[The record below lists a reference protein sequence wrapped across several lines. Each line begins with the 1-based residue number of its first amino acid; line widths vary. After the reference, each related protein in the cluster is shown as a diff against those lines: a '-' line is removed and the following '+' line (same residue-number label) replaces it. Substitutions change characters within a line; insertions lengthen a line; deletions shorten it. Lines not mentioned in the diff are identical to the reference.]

1 MFSGEP
7 RMSKKRLVLSGICF
21 VSVVLGFA
29 LVSENKKAE
38 ANKTVAENLSESREP
53 HATEEANAFAQTLAP
68 SDRERIENYGAL
80 FIRAINAG
88 TPEAYTKAVP
98 EVFAQAFVQSTGEA
112 RLAGLFARLRQNFGA
127 LEYHHSEMM
136 ETKIGERI
144 SRILHVYAKAKG
156 AQGWKDFQLRLEENP
171 PHKIKEVAF
180 IADVAEPIALPNG
193 AITDRTTLDW
203 LNNYVDKL
211 IADND
216 LAGSV
221 LIAQGDKIV
230 YERAFGFADAKRAS
244 KITPDTRLNMASGS
258 KMFAALAIAQLVEK
272 GKLSYSD
279 PISKYFPDFPNAAF
293 AKKATIHHLLS
304 HTSGV
309 KEYWTDE
316 YEKNWK
322 QITDVKQMLPWV
334 YKVGTAFEPGTKFE
348 YSNSNFILA
357 GLIVE
362 RVSALDYYDYV
373 RKHITGP
380 LGMTMTDFYQR
391 DGSATN
397 LAEPLKKD
405 ATGWEVAEL
414 GARGTSAGGCYST
427 PRDMLKFAR
436 GLMSGKLVSKDML
449 SRLTTTKTREVNAMM
464 DYGYGFE
471 IGNEGNVKSF
481 GHGGIARGTNFE
493 FRYFPAEDLT
503 FIAFNNQDN
512 GAYDDLRKNI
522 VKLIT
527 GER

>member
-1 MFSGEP
+1 MIVVSA
-7 RMSKKRLVLSGICF
+7 VCF
-21 VSVVLGFA
+21 LI
-29 LVSENKKAE
+29 N
-38 ANKTVAENLSESREP
+38 T
-53 HATEEANAFAQTLAP
+53 TANASAQTLAP
-68 SDRERIENYGAL
+68 SDRQRIENYGAL

-88 TPEAYTKAVP
+88 NPEAYTKAVP
-98 EVFAQAFVQSTGEA
+98 EVFAQVFIQSASEA
-112 RLAGLFARLRQNFGA
+112 RLAGLLARLRENYGEM
-127 LEYHHSEMM
+127 EYHHSELI
-136 ETKIGERI
+136 EVTFGEKTR
-144 SRILHVYAKAKG
+144 RVLHVFAKAKG
-156 AQGWKDFQLRLEENP
+156 AKTWKDIQLRIEENP
-171 PHKIKEVAF
+171 PHKIQELAF
-180 IADVAEPIALPNG
+180 IADVAEPISLPNG
-193 AITDRTTLDW
+193 AITDRRTLDW
-203 LNNYVDKL
+203 LNGYVDKL

-221 LIAQGDKIV
+221 LIAQGDKII
-230 YERAFGFADAKRAS
+230 YERAFGFADARRAT
-244 KITPDTRLNMASGS
+244 KISEATRFSMASGS
-258 KMFAALAIAQLVEK
+258 KMFTALAIAQLAEK

-279 PISKYFPDFPNAAF
+279 PVSKYFSDFPDAAF

-309 KEYWTDE
+309 KEYWTEE
-316 YEKNWK
+316 YMKNWK

-362 RVSALDYYDYV
+362 KASGMDFYSYV

-380 LGMTMTDFYQR
+380 LGMTMTDFYLR
-391 DGSATN
+391 DGSVAN
-397 LAEPLKKD
+397 LAEFLKRG
-405 ATGWEVAEL
+405 ANGWEVADH

-427 PRDMLKFAR
+427 PREMLKFAR
-436 GLMSGKLVSKDML
+436 SLIGGKLVAKDTL
-449 SRLTTTKTREVNAMM
+449 STLTTTKTRAVNADM

-481 GHGGIARGTNFE
+481 GHGGIASGINFA

-503 FIAFNNQDN
+503 VVMFNNQDN

-527 GER
+527 GVR